1 MKLRILQAETEEGVD
16 LTSML
21 DVVFLLV
28 IFFMVTSTFIEE
40 AKVYKIT
47 LPKAEAPETV
57 SRDNTFTLSVT
68 LDGTIYLKADDAEQ
82 ELSGFEQ
89 VVSRLKALKDEGREL
104 PPVIL
109 RCDAR
114 CEYTTYVQAKNA
126 LRLAGVDMVFEEVEV
141 KR

>member
-1 MKLRILQAETEEGVD
+1 MKLRILQYEMEEGID

-40 AKVYKIT
+40 AKVYKLI
-47 LPKAEAPETV
+47 LPRAEQPTTI
-57 SRDNTFTLSVT
+57 SRDDTHCLSVT
-68 LDGTIYLKADDAEQ
+68 ADGKIFLKVDKVEDEID
-82 ELSGFEQ
+82 SFEA
-89 VVSRLKALKDEGREL
+89 VARILKEKREREGRL
-104 PPVIL
+104 RPVIL

-114 CEYTTYVQAKNA
+114 CEYSTYVQAKNA
-126 LRLAGVDMVFEEVEV
+126 LRLAGVDTVFEEVEV